1 LGCAASVLV
10 ESRRL
15 CLLCAGDSQ
24 SWGRFSGGIMR
35 IPLHCA
41 RARTLARRL
50 LVWAALGVRMTED
63 LDSLG
68 VEAGDVRPDST
79 GRNVVIGVIGLLL
92 VIGALVPL
100 TIGAI
105 WVGSLVYAGVVSFVN
120 GSPVVPV
127 P

>member
-1 LGCAASVLV
+1 MGALERGMG
-10 ESRRL
+10 E
-15 CLLCAGDSQ
+15 
-24 SWGRFSGGIMR
+24 
-35 IPLHCA
+35 IPLNPRCGGGTEA
-41 RARTLARRL
+41 TRNAPRRL
-50 LVWAALGVRMTED
+50 LVWATLGVRMTDD

-68 VEAGDVRPDST
+68 VEADDVRPDST
-79 GRNVVIGVIGLLL
+79 GRNVAIGVIGLLL

>member
-1 LGCAASVLV
+1 M
-10 ESRRL
+10 
-15 CLLCAGDSQ
+15 
-24 SWGRFSGGIMR
+24 GRFSGGMMR

-41 RARTLARRL
+41 RAHTLAARL
-50 LVWAALGVRMTED
+50 LVWAALGVHMTDD

-68 VEAGDVRPDST
+68 VDAGDVRPDST

-105 WVGSLVYAGVVSFVN
+105 WVGSYAYAAVMSLVDG
-120 GSPVVPV
+120 GSIAPSP
-127 P
+127 

>member
-1 LGCAASVLV
+1 
-10 ESRRL
+10 
-15 CLLCAGDSQ
+15 
-24 SWGRFSGGIMR
+24 
-35 IPLHCA
+35 
-41 RARTLARRL
+41 
-50 LVWAALGVRMTED
+50 MTDD

-68 VEAGDVRPDST
+68 VEADDVRPDST
-79 GRNVVIGVIGLLL
+79 GRNVAIGVIGLLL

>member
-1 LGCAASVLV
+1 
-10 ESRRL
+10 
-15 CLLCAGDSQ
+15 
-24 SWGRFSGGIMR
+24 
-35 IPLHCA
+35 
-41 RARTLARRL
+41 
-50 LVWAALGVRMTED
+50 MTDD

-79 GRNVVIGVIGLLL
+79 GRNVLISVIGLLL

-105 WVGSLVYAGVVSFVN
+105 WVGSLIYAGVVSFLD
-120 GSPVVPV
+120 GSPVVPA